1 MKCLQQG
8 FTVEKYGAAPSA
20 PEKVIEKIVEVPVEK
35 IVEKEPALRLAVKE
49 IEDRAKK
56 FSNDEHVQDTLIYMQ
71 ICALHDGYKYAKSIV
86 DGSMK

>member
-1 MKCLQQG
+1 M
-8 FTVEKYGAAPSA
+8 VED
-20 PEKVIEKIVEVPVEK
+20 IIEK

-49 IEDRAKK
+49 IKERAKK